1 MARSRLVI
9 RKTLE
14 TRPHW
19 SLRTR
24 AKATGHAPST
34 IHRIWRAFSL
44 QPHRSE
50 TFKLSSD
57 PHFVEKVRDIVGIYL
72 AARSARLCCASMKRA
87 RSRRLIV
94 SSIFGNDRQC
104 VLHNFDRPKT
114 SCSLLSSRNGNHAAG
129 FVGDECDDPVER
141 GGTSSSV
148 RGRAIE
154 GYAAAKAAV
163 LWPTL
168 RRDFHLITT
177 NRPSESRSCSR
188 PKTFDGRRIRMFWR
202 KVSASKVDPSGV
214 ARKPQPNQKEW

>member
-1 MARSRLVI
+1 MGGLYNEPRLGAPRQIGDGEVAIGDPQDAR
-9 RKTLE
+9 

-141 GGTSSSV
+141 GGASSSC
-148 RGRAIE
+148 
-154 GYAAAKAAV
+154 
-163 LWPTL
+163 T
-168 RRDFHLITT
+168 RRSNGKPRTRKF
-177 NRPSESRSCSR
+177 RRSVASSPS
-188 PKTFDGRRIRMFWR
+188 KF
-202 KVSASKVDPSGV
+202 DPSGV
-214 ARKPQPNQKEW
+214 ARMPQPNQKER